1 MSSLSCSPLF
11 SSLFPLSSSA
21 FPLFFPRHAP
31 CVRHCVIK
39 SLIQSDASPVL
50 EQMMRFTAQR
60 QRLIAHN
67 IANLDTPNFTQLDA
81 SRKSFQA
88 ELRRA
93 VQARREGKAGQGELA
108 QLGALNLRDTREVRF
123 FENGELELKP
133 GTPSGNV
140 MYHDRNNRDLEG
152 LMQDLAENG
161 VAFRVATDLLR
172 RENDMLRTA
181 ISQRV

>member
-1 MSSLSCSPLF
+1 MPRYSITSS
-11 SSLFPLSSSA
+11 
-21 FPLFFPRHAP
+21 RHAP
-31 CVRHCVIK
+31 CVTHSVIND
-39 SLIQSDASPVL
+39 LIQSDASPVL

-67 IANLDTPNFTQLDA
+67 IANLDTPNFTQLDV
-81 SRKSFQA
+81 SPKSFQA

-93 VQARREGKAGQGELA
+93 VQARRDGTASQGELA
-108 QLGALNLRDTREVRF
+108 QLGALNLRDTKEVRF
-123 FENGELELKP
+123 FNNGELELRP

-152 LMQDLAENG
+152 LMQNLAENG
-161 VAFRVATDLLR
+161 MAFRVATDLLR
-172 RENDMLRTA
+172 RDNDILRTA